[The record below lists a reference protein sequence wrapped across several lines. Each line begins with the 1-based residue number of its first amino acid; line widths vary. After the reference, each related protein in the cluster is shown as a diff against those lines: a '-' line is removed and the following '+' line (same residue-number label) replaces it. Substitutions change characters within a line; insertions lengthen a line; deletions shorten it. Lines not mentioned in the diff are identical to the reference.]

1 MFVVHSGE
9 EKLHFPSDFI
19 FLGKMSLPLSKIF
32 QSFLFV
38 CVSDKQTLFPM
49 PKMTSIFLFSFFLS
63 TSVTQDLETQPIDA
77 LISITNYTY

>member
-19 FLGKMSLPLSKIF
+19 FLGKTSLPLSKIF

-38 CVSDKQTLFPM
+38 CDSDKQTWFPM
-49 PKMTSIFLFSFFLS
+49 PKMTAIIFIFAKHISNPGS
-63 TSVTQDLETQPIDA
+63 RDPAIDA

>member
-19 FLGKMSLPLSKIF
+19 FLGKTSLPLSKIF

-38 CVSDKQTLFPM
+38 CDSDKQTWFPI
-49 PKMTSIFLFSFFLS
+49 PKMTAIYLFSFLLS
-63 TSVTQDLETQPIDA
+63 TLVTQDLETQP
-77 LISITNYTY
+77 